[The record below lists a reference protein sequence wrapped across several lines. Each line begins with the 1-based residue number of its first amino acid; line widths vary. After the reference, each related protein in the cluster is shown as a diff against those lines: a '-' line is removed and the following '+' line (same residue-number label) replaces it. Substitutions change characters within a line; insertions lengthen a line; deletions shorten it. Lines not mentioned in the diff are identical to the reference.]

1 MKIEDA
7 TAEAGALRFSRRYAC
22 GHMGGRAEALMLRF
36 SGWRDMDR
44 GHAAKPRK
52 MTETAARMFAAGG
65 MQEQKTGRPSM
76 RQHTDGP
83 ACCRPV

>member
-1 MKIEDA
+1 
-7 TAEAGALRFSRRYAC
+7 
-22 GHMGGRAEALMLRF
+22 MLRF